1 MRFLH
6 TADWQW
12 GMPAHFLKSADGPAR
27 YAAARLDAVRRIG
40 EVARREQCEFV
51 VVCGDVFDANQLSA
65 TTILRSLDAL
75 APFDVPVYLLPGN
88 HDPYDPGSVYK
99 SVELRRLPGHVHV
112 LSRSGI
118 HAVCQGVELV
128 AAPWMT
134 KRPHQDLVAAQLRE
148 LEPATGGLV
157 RILVGHG
164 AVDERSPDKDLPYL
178 VRADELRAALADRR
192 VHYVALGDRHSRTDL
207 GIEGRVWYS
216 GTPEV
221 TDYDEEEPGYVLVVD
236 IDDRR
241 CEVTEH
247 RVGVWAFHV
256 LEADLTDPDD
266 VDELDRQLTAVP
278 DKSATAVKLVLRGTL
293 SLREHARLEEV
304 LARHRH
310 VFAHLA
316 DWERKKE
323 LAVLPGAE
331 DAGDLQ
337 LSGYAAEA
345 FRELESAVGA
355 GGDDA
360 LEAQDALLLLYR
372 LAGGAR

>member
-27 YAAARLDAVRRIG
+27 YAAARLEAVRRIG
-40 EVARREQCEFV
+40 DVARREQCDFV

-75 APFDVPVYLLPGN
+75 TSIDVPVYLLPGN

-99 SVELRRLPGHVHV
+99 AAELRHMPSHVQILSKPGIYKV
-112 LSRSGI
+112 SE
-118 HAVCQGVELV
+118 GVELV

-134 KRPHQDLVAAQLRE
+134 KRPHEDLIAAQLRQ
-148 LEPATGGLV
+148 LKPATGGLV
-157 RILVGHG
+157 RIVVGHG
-164 AVDERSPDKDLPYL
+164 AVDDLSPDKDLPYL
-178 VRADELRAALADRR
+178 IRTCEMRAALADRR
-192 VHYVALGDRHSRTDL
+192 VQYVALGDRHSSTDL

-221 TDYDEEEPGYVLVVD
+221 TDYNEGKPGYVLVVD
-236 IDDRR
+236 IDEQR
-241 CEVTEH
+241 CNVTEH
-247 RVGVWAFHV
+247 RVGAWTFHV
-256 LEADLTDPDD
+256 LEADLTGPRD
-266 VDELDRQLTAVP
+266 VDELGRRLSAVS
-278 DKSATAVKLVLRGTL
+278 DKGTTAVKLVLRGTL
-293 SLREHARLEEV
+293 SLHEHARLEEM

-310 VFAHLA
+310 VFAHLE
-316 DWERKKE
+316 DWERKKD
-323 LAVLPGAE
+323 LAVLPGADE
-331 DAGDLQ
+331 VGDLQ

-345 FRELESAVGA
+345 FRDLEGTIEQ
-355 GGDDA
+355 GGDEA